1 MAEDPK
7 VPSGVQSLISRLRD
21 EGVKAG
27 QQEAERLVEEA
38 QQQAAQILN
47 RAKTEAEELR
57 EKAHRQIEADRVASH
72 EAIQM
77 AFRDTLLKLGSEIR
91 AAFSAHVKRLVSME
105 LEERDFLRKCILLIV
120 GYAGDRL
127 PKDQPLEVLI
137 ADDLFVAVGDK
148 TELTETGKE
157 RLRDLVL
164 GISREM
170 LREGVDLKPAGHDE
184 RGMKVRL
191 VGEDLELDLSDKA
204 LSEVLLQYL
213 TPRFRAIFIG
223 VE

>member
-57 EKAHRQIEADRVASH
+57 EKAHRQIKADRVASH

-91 AAFSAHVKRLVSME
+91 AAFAAHVKRLVSME

-120 GYAGDRL
+120 GYAGDQL

-148 TELTETGKE
+148 TELTEAGKE

-170 LREGVDLKPAGHDE
+170 LREGVDLKPAGHDA
-184 RGMKVRL
+184 RGMKVQL

-204 LSEVLLQYL
+204 LADILLQYL
-213 TPRFRAIFIG
+213 TPRFRAIFTG